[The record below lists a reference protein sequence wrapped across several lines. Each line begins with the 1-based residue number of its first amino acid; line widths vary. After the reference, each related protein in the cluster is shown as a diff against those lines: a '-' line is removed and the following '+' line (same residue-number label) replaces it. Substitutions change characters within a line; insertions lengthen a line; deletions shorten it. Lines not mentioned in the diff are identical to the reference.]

1 MAELPLA
8 RPVLFPL
15 FGVTSDGTCACGNPG
30 CSRVG
35 KHARVAWGDVEYG
48 VPVPRPDPGAGWGL
62 RTGAHPKGSDVFVV
76 DLDSDAAA
84 EAFDALGGASETYTV
99 QTARG
104 FHLYFKHP
112 GFHVKTSRGD
122 LAPKIDIRGDG
133 GIVIAPGSPHKS
145 GATYTELNSVEPIDA
160 PIWLLEWLQ
169 KQRAPSEAQHYP
181 GDVEGGQL
189 AYHRKLYAEYLKT
202 APPSISEAG
211 GDEALW
217 NVVQHGAW
225 DLLLPVEDV
234 LELVAEHFDPR
245 CRPPWGAELEAKVRR
260 KADGA
265 KTSSER
271 PRVIPLPE
279 DLAGR
284 AVSGAEPMP
293 DFSAFRAEP
302 IEQVEDTPK
311 GSMGETWGGWGKRVP
326 PPVYLVEGLIPE
338 HKVVTFFAEGGS
350 VKTWSALALA
360 IAVASGEPWLGK
372 YRVKRGKVL
381 YLDYEDGPYEVSR
394 RVHLLSGG
402 QDVPDLGYLY
412 GGPQLNQVD
421 DLWKTLGA
429 KVKAEGI
436 SLVVADSLGA
446 GMPGDADE
454 NTTAFAAGMKIAGR
468 FTEAGC
474 GVLFVHHANKNGG
487 MRGTSAA
494 RDQSDVVFKFEP
506 VSETDTVKRMRMI
519 CDKPGPQKKPK
530 PVNVE
535 LTDSGL
541 TTFEDEAA
549 DMARNATT
557 KVGVAE
563 AIKLALLSG
572 PLLTVDK
579 VRDAVRRD
587 RTEVSKELRALVA
600 SNAVVEIE
608 GVGYM
613 LDDVNARTERVLEC
627 VRGFSGRET
636 AAILGKRSYT
646 STRFVEDMARREVI
660 VPRVVGN
667 MSSGFMVRLAS
678 GDIDIPQD
686 GI

>member
-15 FGVTSDGTCACGNPG
+15 FGITSGGKCACGNDD

-35 KHARVAWGDVEYG
+35 KHSRVNWGDVEYG
-48 VPVPRPDPGAGWGL
+48 VPVPRPAPGAGWGL

-76 DLDSDAAA
+76 DLDSDEAAA
-84 EAFDALGGASETYTV
+84 AFDGLGGAPETYTV

-145 GATYTELNSVEPIDA
+145 GATYIELNSVEPIDA
-160 PIWLLEWLQ
+160 PPWLVEWLQ
-169 KQRAPSEAQHYP
+169 KQPTPSDAQHYP

-202 APPSISEAG
+202 APPSVSEAG
-211 GDEALW
+211 GDDALW
-217 NVVQHGAW
+217 DVVQHGAW

-234 LELVAEHFDPR
+234 VELVAEHFDPR
-245 CRPPWGAELEAKVRR
+245 CRPPWGPELEAKVRR

-279 DLAGR
+279 DLNFR
-284 AVSGAEPMP
+284 VEPKQEFIP
-293 DFSAFRAEP
+293 DFATFRTEEP
-302 IEQVEDTPK
+302 ETDDTPK

-412 GGPQLNQVD
+412 GGPQLDEPVKLWATLAQKAVD
-421 DLWKTLGA
+421 
-429 KVKAEGI
+429 EGI

-446 GMPGDADE
+446 GMPGNADE

-474 GVLFVHHANKNGG
+474 GVLFVHHANKSGG

-506 VSETDTVKRMRMI
+506 VSETDSVKRMRMI
-519 CDKPGPQKKPK
+519 CDKPGPQRKPK

-535 LTDSGL
+535 LTDKGL

-549 DMARNATT
+549 DEGRNATT
-557 KVGVAE
+557 PIDVEG
-563 AIKLALLSG
+563 AIRLALANG
-572 PLLTVDK
+572 PLLNRDK
-579 VRDAVRRD
+579 VRDAVGRD
-587 RTEVSKELRALVA
+587 TTEVTTALRALVDA
-600 SNAVVEIE
+600 RAIVKVD

-613 LDDVNARTERVLEC
+613 LDDAEAREARVLAC
-627 VRGFSGRET
+627 VVGFSGRET
-636 AAILGKRSYT
+636 AAVLGKRSYT
-646 STRFVEDMARREVI
+646 STRLVEDMARREVI

-667 MSSGFMVRLAS
+667 MASGFML
-678 GDIDIPQD
+678 P
-686 GI
+686 